1 MCWRKDGCDMDLK
14 LLEKLCMVVGISG
27 DEGDVKDIILEE
39 VRPYADAIKQ
49 TPLGD
54 LLVFVKGEK
63 AADKTLMIGAHMD
76 EVGMIVTEI
85 TSDGY
90 LKFSAVGGIDS
101 NVLLGKTV
109 YVNKTVRGVIGGK
122 PVHLMKGDEKEK
134 AVPMRE
140 LTVDIGAASREE
152 AEKVCA
158 VGDYISFPPV
168 FSCAGGIIQGKALDD
183 RIGCAVLVALIK
195 GGMPY
200 DTWFAFTTREEVGCI
215 GATAAAYEIGPDLA
229 IAVEGTV
236 AGDVLGTSGAKATT
250 RMGKGP
256 AVSFVDR
263 GTVYDREFFK
273 AAFQCAEALDI
284 PCQPR
289 TSNAGSNDA
298 AAMHTAR
305 GGARVAAVST
315 PCRYIHSP
323 VSMAKLS
330 DAEGCVKLV
339 KALSK
344 VMMEA

>member
-1 MCWRKDGCDMDLK
+1 MDLK
-14 LLEKLCMVVGISG
+14 VLEKLCLAVGISG
-27 DEGDVKDIILEE
+27 DEGAVRDLILDE
-39 VRPYADAIKQ
+39 VRPYAESIKI

-54 LLVFVKGEK
+54 LLVFVRGEK
-63 AADKTLMIGAHMD
+63 KTDKKMMISAHMD
-76 EVGMIVTEI
+76 EVGMIITEI
-85 TSDGY
+85 TADGY

-109 YVNKTVRGVIGGK
+109 YVNGKTRGVIGGK
-122 PVHLMKGDEKEK
+122 PVHLMKGDEREK
-134 AVPMRE
+134 AVPIRE

-158 VGDYISFPPV
+158 VGDYINFTPV
-168 FSCAGGIIQGKALDD
+168 FSHNNGIVQGKALDD
-183 RIGCAVLVALIK
+183 RMGCAVLIELIK

-215 GATAAAYEIGPDLA
+215 GATTAAYEIDPDLA

-236 AGDVLGTSGAKATT
+236 AGDVLGTSGAKVTT
-250 RMGKGP
+250 KMGKGP

-273 AAFQCAEALDI
+273 AAFACAKALNI

-289 TSNAGSNDA
+289 TNDA
-298 AAMHTAR
+298 GRNDASAIHCNR
-305 GGARVAAVST
+305 GGTRVAAVST

-323 VSMAKLS
+323 VSMAKVS
-330 DAEGCVKLV
+330 DAENCVTLV
-339 KALSK
+339 SALSK
-344 VMMEA
+344 AMIEA

>member
-1 MCWRKDGCDMDLK
+1 MDLK
-14 LLEKLCMVVGISG
+14 LLEKLCLAVGISG
-27 DEGDVKDIILEE
+27 DEGAVRNIILEE
-39 VRPYADAIKQ
+39 VRPYAKEIKLS
-49 TPLGD
+49 PLGD
-54 LLVFVKGEK
+54 LLVLVNGEK
-63 AADKTLMIGAHMD
+63 ETDKKLMISAHMD
-76 EVGMIVTEI
+76 EVGMIITDI

-109 YVNKTVRGVIGGK
+109 YVNGKTRGVIGGK

-134 AVPMRE
+134 AVPIRE
-140 LTVDIGAASREE
+140 LTVDIGASTKEE

-158 VGDYISFPPV
+158 VGDYINFEP
-168 FSCAGGIIQGKALDD
+168 FFCEANGIIQGKALDD
-183 RIGCAVLVALIK
+183 RIGCAVLIDLIK

-200 DTWFAFTTREEVGCI
+200 DTWFAFTTREEVGCV
-215 GATAAAYEIGPDLA
+215 GATAAAYEIDPDLA

-236 AGDVLGTSGAKATT
+236 AGDVLGTSGAKVTT

-273 AAFQCAEALDI
+273 AAFQCAEKLGI

-289 TSNAGSNDA
+289 TSNAGRNDA
-298 AAMHTAR
+298 SVMHTSR

-323 VSMAKLS
+323 VSMAKVS
-330 DAEGCVKLV
+330 DMEGCTRLV

-344 VMMEA
+344 AMMEA

>member
-1 MCWRKDGCDMDLK
+1 MDLK
-14 LLEKLCMVVGISG
+14 ILETLCLAVGISG
-27 DEGDVKDIILEE
+27 DEGAVRDIILDEI
-39 VRPYADAIKQ
+39 RPYAEIIKL

-63 AADKTLMIGAHMD
+63 EANKRLMISAHMD
-76 EVGMIVTEI
+76 EVGMIITEI

-109 YVNKTVRGVIGGK
+109 FVNGRTRGVIGGK
-122 PVHLMKGDEKEK
+122 PVHLMKGDEREK

-140 LTVDIGAASREE
+140 LTVDIGAATKEE
-152 AEKVCA
+152 AEKICTI
-158 VGDYISFPPV
+158 GDYINFEPV
-168 FSCAGGIIQGKALDD
+168 FSHKNGIIQAKSLDD
-183 RIGCAVLVALIK
+183 RIGCAVLIELIK
-195 GGMPY
+195 SGMPY

-215 GATAAAYEIGPDLA
+215 GATTAAYEIDPDLA

-236 AGDVLGTSGAKATT
+236 AGDVLGTSGAKVTT
-250 RMGKGP
+250 KMGKGP

-273 AAFQCAEALDI
+273 AAFQCAEALNI

-289 TSNAGSNDA
+289 TSDAGRNDA
-298 AAMHTAR
+298 SAIHSNR
-305 GGARVAAVST
+305 SGARVAAIST

-323 VSMAKLS
+323 VSMAKVS
-330 DAEGCVKLV
+330 DAENCVKLV
-339 KALSK
+339 KSLSK
-344 VMMEA
+344 VMIEA